1 MNVHA
6 KFQPNPNGKPLEIH
20 HISVVVPQQE
30 REVHID
36 DVSLDA
42 STLWHLL
49 DNLEN
54 RMGDED
60 GQEESAL
67 LVRLAVQLAR
77 QLDLDLRAFSGALP
91 PSN

>member
-1 MNVHA
+1 MNAHLPA
-6 KFQPNPNGKPLEIH
+6 NFFQTR
-20 HISVVVPQQE
+20 VVVPQHP
-30 REVHID
+30 RDVDIN

-42 STLWHLL
+42 STLWHLI
-49 DNLEN
+49 DHLEN

-60 GQEESAL
+60 GEAESAL

-91 PSN
+91 D